1 MPKKNPRQKNSK
13 ITAKK
18 LSGKSTGQKRVKK
31 STPGNLLASDKAL
44 EFVESEKIESGHGL
58 YFVLIHPSGEGCFS
72 FDSSNFPGT
81 EVAYAHGYR
90 LKQGE
95 KMIVTLLTA
104 DSLVWGNTLQI
115 RNKTVSALKAFI
127 YARLQIGSIKN
138 FKDGNFFQS
147 ANL

>member
-1 MPKKNPRQKNSK
+1 M
-13 ITAKK
+13 
-18 LSGKSTGQKRVKK
+18 
-31 STPGNLLASDKAL
+31 TPGKLLASDKAL
-44 EFVESEKIESGHGL
+44 QFVESEKIESGHGL

-72 FDSSNFPGT
+72 FDSSNFSGT

-104 DSLVWGNTLQI
+104 DSVAWGNTLQI
-115 RNKTVSALKAFI
+115 RNKTVSAMKAFI

-138 FKDGNFFQS
+138 FKEGDFFQS